1 VQIELRQHEDG
12 TYVLEVVANN
22 QKKEVDVTSIV
33 QEIVVNKLKYLQ
45 TKLQLEE
52 RYRNWIVESAQETNR
67 SLSTTASRYAQMQ
80 QRLKETNEAIYN
92 AVDLW
97 RKQKELQGSM
107 MVLNRVADQNR
118 HFIENDSAL
127 QNLEKVLNKD
137 QKPQG

>member
-1 VQIELRQHEDG
+1 MQIELRQHEDG
-12 TYVLEVVANN
+12 TYILEVVANN

-45 TKLQLEE
+45 TKLHLEE

-67 SLSTTASRYAQMQ
+67 SLSTTVSRYTQMQ
-80 QRLKETNEAIYN
+80 QRLKETNEAIYT

-107 MVLNRVADQNR
+107 MNLNRVADQNR

-127 QNLEKVLNKD
+127 QNLAKVLKKD
-137 QKPQG
+137 QKPLG

>member
-12 TYVLEVVANN
+12 TYVLEVVSNN
-22 QKKEVDVTSIV
+22 QKKEVDVTLII

-80 QRLKETNEAIYN
+80 QRLKETNEAIYT

-127 QNLEKVLNKD
+127 QNLEKVLNKG